1 MHAVNELRRARARN
15 KPKVRLC
22 PYSGNVCKCSG
33 ECSLDQIRWSVVR
46 VK

>member
-1 MHAVNELRRARARN
+1 MYAVRKMRMA
-15 KPKVRLC
+15 KPRVRLC

-46 VK
+46 VR